1 MGRNR
6 VMSFMS
12 QFRDRDSKSPT
23 RQPPSTGRARSRT
36 ESYTQAGSQDTGKSS
51 SGKEPFPTSSFQMPS
66 HQESPSSEVRAS
78 TQPTRTRERA
88 SSRPISMAQTF
99 QPPLMDVNQDTLPEL
114 QPIFTFLNSH
124 SNKLYQEGYFLK
136 LDDQNIH
143 GKANADR
150 TWTECFAQLV
160 GTILSLWD
168 AAELDA
174 AGQDGEVLPK
184 FINLTDA
191 SIKMIESLPT
201 RSPTE
206 APLQN
211 VLSISTAGKN
221 RYLLHFNSHHSLVQW
236 TAGIRLCMYE
246 HATLQ
251 EAYTGAL
258 IAGKGKLLNNI
269 KPIMERSR
277 VQTADWA
284 RVRFGA
290 GTPWRRCWCV
300 ITPPD
305 EKEVQ
310 RLQKQSQKKRS
321 AYDRSRP
328 PILKGDIKFYDSKRT
343 KKVRPIATI
352 NDSYS
357 AFAIYP
363 QSKPLIDASTLVKVE
378 GSITIHSNPPLTSEG
393 FVFVMPEVH
402 PAVSGFEMMLRWL
415 FPVYDTFG
423 LYGRPGRL
431 IAETNDTRSLM
442 FAMPEHRRYGYLE
455 TLDVSGLISEQGSA
469 NWLESEWR
477 GRMKDLTAKR
487 MVTLRNNSQR
497 NSQYGSRRSRNS
509 AGNPRTRLQFDDAA
523 SVRSSPSIQF
533 GARPSGDV
541 GYSGLPRTDS
551 APVSAVAFQQ
561 PKNSGLPHQRSISES
576 QPPSR
581 DQNQNPSVFDGAY
594 EPASI
599 PPLHIGS
606 GLKYAQDGTPSPD
619 RLSSEDEQAANATPV
634 RELQELQTVTI
645 PEPVAAPPAF
655 RHAPGAKPPSKPLQS
670 PDLRKA
676 NNRMST
682 ATLSQLTG
690 AAGAAASY
698 QSQERRGLNAQT
710 HDRIEEDEDQGRGVL
725 SDVTR
730 NHHMPANHDI
740 INEGIVA
747 TYEPRNEQESALS
760 SNRDQIPYQ
769 NQHYQSN
776 NTNFNSRSQP
786 NLSNDM
792 LPPKNPSSQPS
803 HLQTSQ
809 SISRKPL
816 PTQQENQSSPNSS
829 HPPSSSGSLTQHILD
844 SGAFDLI
851 LPKAEDFKLPQMNRH
866 NSDLSSA
873 YDDAASTGTPDYAS
887 TKKSVRSV
895 RTQESVEK
903 PRAGRKKIIGN
914 VEVGQPLY
922 GDENTLSKGVD
933 IDFGPTFD
941 LNRAP
946 GQDSPSPPP
955 KQNNFN
961 QSSSEKRPNHERSP
975 SGNALAWQPGMSATA
990 ANNTFGHKQGLT
1002 AEEYVQQ
1009 RSMVAAATPQYIHQR
1024 QPSGNILRA
1033 PSPTPARATPSPTP
1047 GRYTPSPTPG
1057 QTSKRSS
1064 ALLAQHS
1071 RHSSADLLN
1080 FNEGHGQNRH
1090 SHRSSTDLLNSAEV
1104 YGQQQHARHSSADLL
1119 RPSSR
1124 GANRVLGPSGN
1135 GAVTTTLSAR
1145 EQAFVAKMTGG
1156 PLIAMVKNNNKDNV
1170 VSAGLVGAI
1179 DSREKE
1185 RQQVKQ
1191 GFKSQ
1196 SVQHAIALRQQQF
1209 AQQQQQQ
1216 QAEQRRLDH
1225 QIAEQNRLL
1234 QQAEQRRFE
1243 QQIAEQNRLL
1253 QQAEQ
1258 RRLDQQIAEQNR
1270 LLQQTEQRR
1279 LEQIAEQNRLLQQ
1292 TEQNRRQSQYANTNY
1307 SPSQFAV
1314 PSKRGSW
1321 MGPNFPQTGAWTTPG
1336 QSPGQYQTTLAHS
1349 PGQYQTTL
1357 AHSPGQ
1363 YQPTLA
1369 HSPGQYQPT
1378 LAHSPGYQASPH
1390 QYSQQQ
1396 QYFPQYPPTQG
1407 GQRNSGYYG

>member
-12 QFRDRDSKSPT
+12 QFRDRDSSSPART
-23 RQPPSTGRARSRT
+23 PPSSGRARSRT
-36 ESYTQAGSQDTGKSS
+36 ESYTKQESQESGISSQAF
-51 SGKEPFPTSSFQMPS
+51 GKEPFPTSNFQMPS
-66 HQESPSSEVRAS
+66 HQVSPSSEVRDS
-78 TQPTRTRERA
+78 SQPPRSRDRA
-88 SSRPISMAQTF
+88 LSRPMSIVQTF
-99 QPPLMDVNQDTLPEL
+99 QPPLMDVNQETLPEL

-143 GKANADR
+143 GKANVDR

-201 RSPTE
+201 RSPAE

-269 KPIMERSR
+269 KPIMERARIQS
-277 VQTADWA
+277 ADWA

-310 RLQKQSQKKRS
+310 RVQKQSQKKRS

-328 PILKGDIKFYDSKRT
+328 PILKGNIKFFDSKKT
-343 KKVRPIATI
+343 KKARPIATI
-352 NDSYS
+352 NDAYS

-431 IAETNDTRSLM
+431 IAETSDTRSLM
-442 FAMPEHRRYGYLE
+442 FAMPEHRRYDYLE
-455 TLDVSGLISEQGSA
+455 TLDVAGLISEQGSA

-477 GRMKDLTAKR
+477 KRMKDLTAKR
-487 MVTLRNNSQR
+487 MVTLKNNSR
-497 NSQYGSRRSRNS
+497 TNSQYGSRRSRNS
-509 AGNPRTRLQFDDAA
+509 AGNPRTRLQFDDTV

-533 GARPSGDV
+533 GPRASGDV
-541 GYSGLPRTDS
+541 SNGGLPRIDS
-551 APVSAVAFQQ
+551 APAGTIAFQRS
-561 PKNSGLPHQRSISES
+561 NTSASHQRSTSES

-581 DQNQNPSVFDGAY
+581 QENQTPPVFDGAY
-594 EPASI
+594 ERAPI
-599 PPLHIGS
+599 PTL
-606 GLKYAQDGTPSPD
+606 LYARDAAPSPE
-619 RLSSEDEQAANATPV
+619 RLSSEDEQAANVTPV
-634 RELQELQTVTI
+634 RELQELQTVTL

-655 RHAPGAKPPSKPLQS
+655 RHAPGALPPSKTLQS

-682 ATLSQLTG
+682 ATLSQL
-690 AAGAAASY
+690 AGAAATY
-698 QSQERRGLNAQT
+698 QQGQERRGTNVQM

-730 NHHMPANHDI
+730 NHHMPANHNI
-740 INEGIVA
+740 INEGMVA
-747 TYEPRNEQESALS
+747 SYKRRNEEDSILL
-760 SNRDQIPYQ
+760 SNRDQTPYQ
-769 NQHYQSN
+769 SQEHRSSN
-776 NTNFNSRSQP
+776 NHFNSNSQ
-786 NLSNDM
+786 LDFSNDM
-792 LPPKNPSSQPS
+792 PPPESPSNQPPR
-803 HLQTSQ
+803 LQTSQ
-809 SISRKPL
+809 SISRKPV
-816 PTQQENQSSPNSS
+816 PTQQENQQSPTSSQPA
-829 HPPSSSGSLTQHILD
+829 SSSGSLTQHILEL
-844 SGAFDLI
+844 GAYDLI
-851 LPKAEDFKLPQMNRH
+851 LPKEDDFKLPQMNRR
-866 NSDLSSA
+866 NSDLSST

-887 TKKSVRSV
+887 TSHSVRSV
-895 RTQESVEK
+895 RTQNSVEK

-922 GDENTLSKGVD
+922 GDDNTLSKGVD

-946 GQDSPSPPP
+946 GQNSPSPSP
-955 KQNNFN
+955 KQDRFSNP
-961 QSSSEKRPNHERSP
+961 SPEKRPSHDRTP
-975 SGNALAWQPGMSATA
+975 SGNVLVWQPGMSAAA

-1002 AEEYVQQ
+1002 AEEFVQQ
-1009 RSMVAAATPQYIHQR
+1009 RSMVAAATPQYVHQR
-1024 QPSGNILRA
+1024 QHSGNILRA
-1033 PSPTPARATPSPTP
+1033 HSPTPARPSPSPTPA
-1047 GRYTPSPTPG
+1047 RYTPSPTPN
-1057 QTSKRSS
+1057 QASKRSS
-1064 ALLAQHS
+1064 TLLGQHS

-1080 FNEGHGQNRH
+1080 STESHGHNRH
-1090 SHRSSTDLLNSAEV
+1090 SRRGSADLLNSGEV

-1119 RPSSR
+1119 RPNSR
-1124 GANRVLGPSGN
+1124 GAARALGTSGN
-1135 GAVTTTLSAR
+1135 GTITTNLSAR
-1145 EQAFVAKMTGG
+1145 EQVFVAKMTGG
-1156 PLIAMVKNNNKDNV
+1156 PLIAMAKDNNKNNI

-1185 RQQVKQ
+1185 KQYVKQ
-1191 GFKSQ
+1191 GVNSQ
-1196 SVQHAIALRQQQF
+1196 SVQHAIALRQQQL
-1209 AQQQQQQ
+1209 AQQQLEQQQ
-1216 QAEQRRLDH
+1216 QAEQHRLE
-1225 QIAEQNRLL
+1225 QQQAENIRLQQQQAENIRL
-1234 QQAEQRRFE
+1234 QQQQAENIRLQQQQAEQSRR
-1243 QQIAEQNRLL
+1243 QQ
-1253 QQAEQ
+1253 
-1258 RRLDQQIAEQNR
+1258 
-1270 LLQQTEQRR
+1270 QQTEH
-1279 LEQIAEQNRLLQQ
+1279 I
-1292 TEQNRRQSQYANTNY
+1292 RRQSQYANTNF

-1321 MGPNFPQTGAWTTPG
+1321 MGSNANLFPQAGSWSMPG
-1336 QSPGQYQTTLAHS
+1336 QSPGQYQ
-1349 PGQYQTTL
+1349 PTL

-1378 LAHSPGYQASPH
+1378 LAHSPGYQGTPQ
-1390 QYSQQQ
+1390 QYLQQQ

>member
-12 QFRDRDSKSPT
+12 QFRDRDSSSPT
-23 RQPPSTGRARSRT
+23 RTPPSSGRARSRT
-36 ESYTQAGSQDTGKSS
+36 ESYSKQESQESGRSSQAL
-51 SGKEPFPTSSFQMPS
+51 GKEPFPTSNFQMPS
-66 HQESPSSEVRAS
+66 HQESPSSQARAS
-78 TQPTRTRERA
+78 SQPPRSRERA
-88 SSRPISMAQTF
+88 LSKPMSMAQTF

-114 QPIFTFLNSH
+114 QPIFIFLNSH

-201 RSPTE
+201 RSPAE

-269 KPIMERSR
+269 KPIMERAR
-277 VQTADWA
+277 IQTADWA

-310 RLQKQSQKKRS
+310 RVQKQSQKKRS

-328 PILKGDIKFYDSKRT
+328 PILKGNIKFYDSKKT
-343 KKVRPIATI
+343 KKARPIATI
-352 NDSYS
+352 NDAYS

-431 IAETNDTRSLM
+431 IAETSDTRSLM
-442 FAMPEHRRYGYLE
+442 FAMPEHRRYDYLE
-455 TLDVSGLISEQGSA
+455 TLDVAGLISEQGSA

-477 GRMKDLTAKR
+477 KRMKDLTAKR
-487 MVTLRNNSQR
+487 MVTLKNNSR
-497 NSQYGSRRSRNS
+497 TNSQYGSRRSRNS

-533 GARPSGDV
+533 GPRPSGDV
-541 GYSGLPRTDS
+541 GHEGLPRIDS
-551 APVSAVAFQQ
+551 APAGTIAFQQ
-561 PKNSGLPHQRSISES
+561 SKTSAISHQRSTSES

-581 DQNQNPSVFDGAY
+581 QENQTPPVFDGAY
-594 EPASI
+594 ERAPI
-599 PPLHIGS
+599 QPLHTDSVSHEAS
-606 GLKYAQDGTPSPD
+606 GLKYAQDVAASPE
-619 RLSSEDEQAANATPV
+619 RLSSEDEQTANVTPV

-655 RHAPGAKPPSKPLQS
+655 KHAPGALPPSKTLQS

-682 ATLSQLTG
+682 ATLSQL
-690 AAGAAASY
+690 AGAASTY
-698 QSQERRGLNAQT
+698 QQGQERRGMNTQM
-710 HDRIEEDEDQGRGVL
+710 HDRIEEDDDQGRGVL

-730 NHHMPANHDI
+730 NHHMPANHNI
-740 INEGIVA
+740 INEGMVA
-747 TYEPRNEQESALS
+747 SYKPRNEEDSILP
-760 SNRDQIPYQ
+760 SNRDQTPYHSQ
-769 NQHYQSN
+769 EYRSSN
-776 NTNFNSRSQP
+776 THFNSNSQL
-786 NLSNDM
+786 NFSNDM
-792 LPPKNPSSQPS
+792 P
-803 HLQTSQ
+803 Q
-809 SISRKPL
+809 SISRKPV
-816 PTQQENQSSPNSS
+816 PTQQENQQTPNSS
-829 HPPSSSGSLTQHILD
+829 QPASSTGSLTQHILD
-844 SGAFDLI
+844 LGAYDLI
-851 LPKAEDFKLPQMNRH
+851 LPKEDDFKLPQTNRH
-866 NSDLSSA
+866 NSDLSST
-873 YDDAASTGTPDYAS
+873 YDDAASMGTPDYAS
-887 TKKSVRSV
+887 TKHSVRSV
-895 RTQESVEK
+895 RTQNSVEK

-922 GDENTLSKGVD
+922 GDDNTLSKGVD

-946 GQDSPSPPP
+946 GQDSPSPTP
-955 KQNNFN
+955 KQDRFSNPNP
-961 QSSSEKRPNHERSP
+961 EKRPSHDRTP
-975 SGNALAWQPGMSATA
+975 SGNVLVWQPGMSAAA

-1002 AEEYVQQ
+1002 AEEFVQQ
-1009 RSMVAAATPQYIHQR
+1009 RSMAAAATPQYVHQR
-1024 QPSGNILRA
+1024 QHSGNILRA
-1033 PSPTPARATPSPTP
+1033 NSPTPARPSPSPTPA
-1047 GRYTPSPTPG
+1047 RYTPSPTPN
-1057 QTSKRSS
+1057 QASKRSS
-1064 ALLAQHS
+1064 ALLGQHS

-1080 FNEGHGQNRH
+1080 SNEGHGQNRH
-1090 SHRSSTDLLNSAEV
+1090 SRRVSADLLNSGEV
-1104 YGQQQHARHSSADLL
+1104 YGQQQHARHSSNDLL
-1119 RPSSR
+1119 RPNSR
-1124 GANRVLGPSGN
+1124 GAARALGPSGN
-1135 GAVTTTLSAR
+1135 GAITTNLSAR

-1156 PLIAMVKNNNKDNV
+1156 PLIAMAKNNKKNNV

-1185 RQQVKQ
+1185 KQYVKQ
-1191 GFKSQ
+1191 GVNSQ
-1196 SVQHAIALRQQQF
+1196 SVQHAIALRQQQL
-1209 AQQQQQQ
+1209 AQQQQEQQQ
-1216 QAEQRRLDH
+1216 QAEQHRLE
-1225 QIAEQNRLL
+1225 QQQAEHLRLQQ
-1234 QQAEQRRFE
+1234 QQAEQSRI
-1243 QQIAEQNRLL
+1243 QQ
-1253 QQAEQ
+1253 
-1258 RRLDQQIAEQNR
+1258 
-1270 LLQQTEQRR
+1270 QQTEH
-1279 LEQIAEQNRLLQQ
+1279 I
-1292 TEQNRRQSQYANTNY
+1292 RRQSQYANTNF

-1321 MGPNFPQTGAWTTPG
+1321 MGPNANVFPQAGGWTMPG
-1336 QSPGQYQTTLAHS
+1336 Q
-1349 PGQYQTTL
+1349 
-1357 AHSPGQ
+1357 SPGQ

-1378 LAHSPGYQASPH
+1378 LAHSPGYQGTPQ

>member
-12 QFRDRDSKSPT
+12 QFRDRDSSSPT
-23 RQPPSTGRARSRT
+23 RTSLSSGRARSRT
-36 ESYTQAGSQDTGKSS
+36 ESYAKQEPQEKGKSPDTE
-51 SGKEPFPTSSFQMPS
+51 KVPFPTSNFQMPS
-66 HQESPSSEVRAS
+66 HQEYPSSEARDS
-78 TQPTRTRERA
+78 PQPPRTRERA
-88 SSRPISMAQTF
+88 SSRAMSLVQTY

-124 SNKLYQEGYFLK
+124 GNKLYHEGYFLK
-136 LDDQNIH
+136 LDDQATN
-143 GKANADR
+143 GKTNVDR

-174 AGQDGEVLPK
+174 AGNDGEVSPK

-221 RYLLHFNSHHSLVQW
+221 RFLLHFNSHHSLVQW
-236 TAGIRLCMYE
+236 TAGIRLCIYE
-246 HATLQ
+246 HVTLQ

-269 KPIMERSR
+269 KPIMERSKL
-277 VQTADWA
+277 QTADWV

-305 EKEVQ
+305 EKEFQ
-310 RLQKQSQKKRS
+310 RVQKQSQKKRS

-328 PILKGDIKFYDSKRT
+328 PILKGDIKFYDSKKTR
-343 KKVRPIATI
+343 KVRPIATI
-352 NDSYS
+352 GDAYS

-363 QSKPLIDASTLVKVE
+363 QSKPLIESSTLVKVE

-477 GRMKDLTAKR
+477 RRMKDLTAKR
-487 MVTLRNNSQR
+487 MVTLKSSSQR
-497 NSQYGSRRSRNS
+497 NGQFGSRRSRNS
-509 AGNPRTRLQFDDAA
+509 MGNPRTRLQFDDT
-523 SVRSSPSIQF
+523 SSIRSSPSIRF
-533 GARPSGDV
+533 GPRTSGDV
-541 GYSGLPRTDS
+541 SSGGAPRIDS
-551 APVSAVAFQQ
+551 GRVRATTFQQ
-561 PKNSGLPHQRSISES
+561 SKSSGMPHQRSVSES

-581 DQNQNPSVFDGAY
+581 PENQSPSVFDGAD
-594 EPASI
+594 EHDPA
-599 PPLHIGS
+599 PFLHNSRGGS
-606 GLKYAQDGTPSPD
+606 DLKDGQDVADSPE

-634 RELQELQTVTI
+634 PELQDLQTITT

-655 RHAPGAKPPSKPLQS
+655 KHAPGELPPSKPTPQS
-670 PDLRKA
+670 QNLRKA

-682 ATLSQLTG
+682 ATLSQLAG
-690 AAGAAASY
+690 AAGAAAIH
-698 QSQERRGLNAQT
+698 QQGQERRGMNAQV

-725 SDVTR
+725 SDVTK
-730 NHHMPANHDI
+730 NHHMPANQNV
-740 INEGIVA
+740 INEGMVA
-747 TYEPRNEQESALS
+747 TYKARNEQESALP

-769 NQHYQSN
+769 SRDYQFHNAHFNSKSQSN
-776 NTNFNSRSQP
+776 F
-786 NLSNDM
+786 SNDI
-792 LPPKNPSSQPS
+792 PPLNNPSN
-803 HLQTSQ
+803 QTSRPQ
-809 SISRKPL
+809 ASHSISRKPL
-816 PTQQENQSSPNSS
+816 PPHQESQQTDDSSR
-829 HPPSSSGSLTQHILD
+829 PPSSSESLTRHILD
-844 SGAFDLI
+844 QGAFDLI
-851 LPKAEDFKLPQMNRH
+851 LPQADDFKLPHVHRR
-866 NSDLSSA
+866 NSDLSSV
-873 YDDAASTGTPDYAS
+873 YDDAASTDTPDYAS
-887 TKKSVRSV
+887 TKQSARSVRSV
-895 RTQESVEK
+895 RTQKSIEK

-922 GDENTLSKGVD
+922 GDENTLSKELN

-946 GQDSPSPPP
+946 GQDSPVPTP
-955 KQNNFN
+955 KQNQPNN
-961 QSSSEKRPNHERSP
+961 TSSEKRPSHDRSP
-975 SGNALAWQPGMSATA
+975 SGNVIAWQPGMSAAA
-990 ANNTFGHKQGLT
+990 ANNTFGRQQGLT
-1002 AEEYVQQ
+1002 PEEFVQQ
-1009 RSMVAAATPQYIHQR
+1009 RSIAAATTPQYIHQR

-1033 PSPTPARATPSPTP
+1033 NSPTPARFTPSPTP
-1047 GRYTPSPTPG
+1047 GKA
-1057 QTSKRSS
+1057 SKRSS
-1064 ALLAQHS
+1064 ALIGQHS

-1080 FNEGHGQNRH
+1080 SNEVYGPNRH
-1090 SHRSSTDLLNSAEV
+1090 SRHNSTGLLNSGEI
-1104 YGQQQHARHSSADLL
+1104 YGQQQHVSRSSADLL

-1124 GANRVLGPSGN
+1124 GAAKALGPSGN
-1135 GAVTTTLSAR
+1135 GVIKTSLSAR
-1145 EQAFVAKMTGG
+1145 EQAYVAKITGG
-1156 PLIAMVKNNNKDNV
+1156 PLIAMAKNKDRDSV
-1170 VSAGLVGAI
+1170 VSTGLVGAI

-1185 RQQVKQ
+1185 RQNVKQ
-1191 GFKSQ
+1191 GINSH
-1196 SVQHAIALRQQQF
+1196 SVQHAIALRQQQ
-1209 AQQQQQQ
+1209 
-1216 QAEQRRLDH
+1216 AEQARL
-1225 QIAEQNRLL
+1225 
-1234 QQAEQRRFE
+1234 QA
-1243 QQIAEQNRLL
+1243 
-1253 QQAEQ
+1253 
-1258 RRLDQQIAEQNR
+1258 
-1270 LLQQTEQRR
+1270 QQTEK
-1279 LEQIAEQNRLLQQ
+1279 
-1292 TEQNRRQSQYANTNY
+1292 NRRQSQYAHTNF
-1307 SPSQFAV
+1307 SSSQFAV
-1314 PSKRGSW
+1314 PVKRSSW
-1321 MGPNFPQTGAWTTPG
+1321 MGPSTNAFPQP
-1336 QSPGQYQTTLAHS
+1336 AHS
-1349 PGQYQTTL
+1349 PAPYQQTL
-1357 AHSPGQ
+1357 
-1363 YQPTLA
+1363 T
-1369 HSPGQYQPT
+1369 
-1378 LAHSPGYQASPH
+1378 HSPGYQGTPQ

>member
-12 QFRDRDSKSPT
+12 QFRDRDSNIPT
-23 RQPPSTGRARSRT
+23 RPPPSTGRARSRT
-36 ESYTQAGSQDTGKSS
+36 ESYTQQGSQDTGKSS
-51 SGKEPFPTSSFQMPS
+51 SLREPFPTSSFQMSS

-78 TQPTRTRERA
+78 PQPTRTRERA
-88 SSRPISMAQTF
+88 SSRPTSMAQTF
-99 QPPLMDVNQDTLPEL
+99 LPPLMDVNQDTLPEL

-150 TWTECFAQLV
+150 TWTDCFAQLV
-160 GTILSLWD
+160 VTILSLWD

-201 RSPTE
+201 MSPTE

-236 TAGIRLCMYE
+236 TAGIRLCMFE
-246 HATLQ
+246 HASLQ

-258 IAGKGKLLNNI
+258 IAGK
-269 KPIMERSR
+269 
-277 VQTADWA
+277 DWA

-290 GTPWRRCWCV
+290 GTSWRRCWCV

-352 NDSYS
+352 NDAYS

-431 IAETNDTRSLM
+431 VAETNDTRSLL

-455 TLDVSGLISEQGSA
+455 TLDVSSLISEQGSA

-497 NSQYGSRRSRNS
+497 NSQYGSRRSRHS
-509 AGNPRTRLQFDDAA
+509 VGNPRTRLQFDDAA
-523 SVRSSPSIQF
+523 S
-533 GARPSGDV
+533 SGDV
-541 GYSGLPRTDS
+541 GYGGLPRTDS
-551 APVSAVAFQQ
+551 ALVAFQQ
-561 PKNSGLPHQRSISES
+561 PKTSWLPHQRSISES

-594 EPASI
+594 EPATI
-599 PPLHIGS
+599 PPLHSGP
-606 GLKYAQDGTPSPD
+606 GLKFVQDAAPSPD
-619 RLSSEDEQAANATPV
+619 RLSSEDEQAASATPV
-634 RELQELQTVTI
+634 RELQELQTVTM

-655 RHAPGAKPPSKPLQS
+655 KHAPGAKPPSKPLQS
-670 PDLRKA
+670 TDLRKA

-690 AAGAAASY
+690 AAGAAATY
-698 QSQERRGLNAQT
+698 HQSQERRGLNAQT

-730 NHHMPANHDI
+730 SHHMPANHNI

-747 TYEPRNEQESALS
+747 TYEPRNEQESTLP
-760 SNRDQIPYQ
+760 SNRDQIQYQ
-769 NQHYQSN
+769 NQYYQSDH
-776 NTNFNSRSQP
+776 TNFNSQSQS
-786 NLSNDM
+786 NFLNDM

-803 HLQTSQ
+803 RLQTSQ

-816 PTQQENQSSPNSS
+816 PTREEDQSSPTSS

-851 LPKAEDFKLPQMNRH
+851 LPKADDFKLPQMNRH

-887 TKKSVRSV
+887 TKKSVRS
-895 RTQESVEK
+895 SVEK
-903 PRAGRKKIIGN
+903 PRAGKKKIIGN
-914 VEVGQPLY
+914 IEVGQPLY

-961 QSSSEKRPNHERSP
+961 QSSPEKRPSHERSP

-1009 RSMVAAATPQYIHQR
+1009 RSMVAAATPQYIHQL

-1033 PSPTPARATPSPTP
+1033 TSPTPARATPSPTP

-1064 ALLAQHS
+1064 ALIGQHSRHSSADLLNLGEGYGQNRHS

-1080 FNEGHGQNRH
+1080 FNEGHGQNRN
-1090 SHRSSTDLLNSAEV
+1090 SRRNSTDLLNSAEV

-1135 GAVTTTLSAR
+1135 GTLSTNLSAR

-1156 PLIAMVKNNNKDNV
+1156 PLIAMAKNTNKDKV

-1179 DSREKE
+1179 GSREKE
-1185 RQQVKQ
+1185 KQ
-1191 GFKSQ
+1191 
-1196 SVQHAIALRQQQF
+1196 H
-1209 AQQQQQQ
+1209 
-1216 QAEQRRLDH
+1216 
-1225 QIAEQNRLL
+1225 
-1234 QQAEQRRFE
+1234 
-1243 QQIAEQNRLL
+1243 
-1253 QQAEQ
+1253 
-1258 RRLDQQIAEQNR
+1258 
-1270 LLQQTEQRR
+1270 
-1279 LEQIAEQNRLLQQ
+1279 
-1292 TEQNRRQSQYANTNY
+1292 
-1307 SPSQFAV
+1307 FAV

-1321 MGPNFPQTGAWTTPG
+1321 MGPNFPQAAAWTTPA
-1336 QSPGQYQTTLAHS
+1336 QLAGQYQPTLAHS
-1349 PGQYQTTL
+1349 PGQYQTTM

-1369 HSPGQYQPT
+1369 HSPGQYQT
-1378 LAHSPGYQASPH
+1378 TMAHSPGQHIGPLTWSVSNNYGSFTWTTSNNIGPLTWTI
-1390 QYSQQQ
+1390 STNLSTLSWISS
-1396 QYFPQYPPTQG
+1396 FPSSIFSTTAIFPSISTNARRTEELWILWIG
-1407 GQRNSGYYG
+1407 

>member
-1 MGRNR
+1 M
-6 VMSFMS
+6 F
-12 QFRDRDSKSPT
+12 
-23 RQPPSTGRARSRT
+23 
-36 ESYTQAGSQDTGKSS
+36 
-51 SGKEPFPTSSFQMPS
+51 
-66 HQESPSSEVRAS
+66 
-78 TQPTRTRERA
+78 
-88 SSRPISMAQTF
+88 
-99 QPPLMDVNQDTLPEL
+99 
-114 QPIFTFLNSH
+114 
-124 SNKLYQEGYFLK
+124 
-136 LDDQNIH
+136 
-143 GKANADR
+143 
-150 TWTECFAQLV
+150 
-160 GTILSLWD
+160 
-168 AAELDA
+168 
-174 AGQDGEVLPK
+174 
-184 FINLTDA
+184 
-191 SIKMIESLPT
+191 
-201 RSPTE
+201 
-206 APLQN
+206 
-211 VLSISTAGKN
+211 
-221 RYLLHFNSHHSLVQW
+221 
-236 TAGIRLCMYE
+236 E
-246 HATLQ
+246 HASLQ

-269 KPIMERSR
+269 RPIMERSR
-277 VQTADWA
+277 IQTADWA

-352 NDSYS
+352 NDAYS

-455 TLDVSGLISEQGSA
+455 TLDVSSLISEQGSA

-509 AGNPRTRLQFDDAA
+509 VGNPRTRLQFDDAA

-533 GARPSGDV
+533 ARQSGDV
-541 GYSGLPRTDS
+541 GYGGLPRTDS
-551 APVSAVAFQQ
+551 APIAFQQ
-561 PKNSGLPHQRSISES
+561 PKTSGPPHQRSISES

-594 EPASI
+594 EPAPI
-599 PPLHIGS
+599 PPLHPGS
-606 GLKYAQDGTPSPD
+606 GLKYVQDATPSPD
-619 RLSSEDEQAANATPV
+619 RLSSEDEQAASVTPV
-634 RELQELQTVTI
+634 RELQELQTVTM

-655 RHAPGAKPPSKPLQS
+655 KHAPGAKPPSKPLQS
-670 PDLRKA
+670 TDLRKA

-690 AAGAAASY
+690 AVGAAATY
-698 QSQERRGLNAQT
+698 QSQDRRGLNAQT

-730 NHHMPANHDI
+730 SHHMPANHNI

-747 TYEPRNEQESALS
+747 TYEPRNEQESTLP

-769 NQHYQSN
+769 NQYNQSN
-776 NTNFNSRSQP
+776 NTNFNSRSQSNLP
-786 NLSNDM
+786 NNM
-792 LPPKNPSSQPS
+792 LPPKNPSSQPPR
-803 HLQTSQ
+803 LQTSQ
-809 SISRKPL
+809 GISRKPL
-816 PTQQENQSSPNSS
+816 PTREENQSSPTSS

-851 LPKAEDFKLPQMNRH
+851 LPKADDFKLPQMNRH

-903 PRAGRKKIIGN
+903 PRAGKKKIIGN
-914 VEVGQPLY
+914 IEVGQPLY

-961 QSSSEKRPNHERSP
+961 QSNPEKRPSHERSP

-1033 PSPTPARATPSPTP
+1033 TSPTPARATPSPTP

-1064 ALLAQHS
+1064 ALIGQHSRHSSADLLNLNEGYGQNRHS

-1080 FNEGHGQNRH
+1080 FNEGHGQNRN
-1090 SHRSSTDLLNSAEV
+1090 SRRNSTDLLNSAEV

-1135 GAVTTTLSAR
+1135 GTVTTNLSAR
-1145 EQAFVAKMTGG
+1145 EQAFVAKITGG
-1156 PLIAMVKNNNKDNV
+1156 PLIAMAKNTNKDKV

-1179 DSREKE
+1179 GSREKE
-1185 RQQVKQ
+1185 KQHVKQ
-1191 GFKSQ
+1191 GLKSQ
-1196 SVQHAIALRQQQF
+1196 SVQHAIALRQQQL
-1209 AQQQQQQ
+1209 AQQQQQQQQQ
-1216 QAEQRRLDH
+1216 QAEQRRLD
-1225 QIAEQNRLL
+1225 QQLAEQ
-1234 QQAEQRRFE
+1234 
-1243 QQIAEQNRLL
+1243 
-1253 QQAEQ
+1253 
-1258 RRLDQQIAEQNR
+1258 
-1270 LLQQTEQRR
+1270 T
-1279 LEQIAEQNRLLQQ
+1279 RLLQQ

-1321 MGPNFPQTGAWTTPG
+1321 MGPNFPQAAAWTTPA
-1336 QSPGQYQTTLAHS
+1336 QLPGQYQPTLAHS
-1349 PGQYQTTL
+1349 PGQYQTTMAHSPGQYQPAL

-1363 YQPTLA
+1363 YQTTMA

>member
-12 QFRDRDSKSPT
+12 QFRDRDSNSPT
-23 RQPPSTGRARSRT
+23 RPPPSTGRARSRT
-36 ESYTQAGSQDTGKSS
+36 ESYTQQGSQDTGKSS
-51 SGKEPFPTSSFQMPS
+51 SGREPFPTSSFQMPS

-78 TQPTRTRERA
+78 PQPTRTRERA
-88 SSRPISMAQTF
+88 SSRPTSMAQTF

-143 GKANADR
+143 GKANTDR

-236 TAGIRLCMYE
+236 TAGIRLCMFE
-246 HATLQ
+246 HASLQ

-269 KPIMERSR
+269 RPIMERSR
-277 VQTADWA
+277 IQTADWA

-352 NDSYS
+352 NDAYS

-431 IAETNDTRSLM
+431 VAETNDTRSLM

-455 TLDVSGLISEQGSA
+455 TLDVSSLISEQGSA

-497 NSQYGSRRSRNS
+497 NSQYGSRRSRHS
-509 AGNPRTRLQFDDAA
+509 VGNPRTRLQFDDAA

-533 GARPSGDV
+533 GVRQSGDV
-541 GYSGLPRTDS
+541 GYGGLPRTDS
-551 APVSAVAFQQ
+551 APVAFQQ
-561 PKNSGLPHQRSISES
+561 PKTSGLPHQRSISES

-594 EPASI
+594 EPATI
-599 PPLHIGS
+599 PPLHSGS
-606 GLKYAQDGTPSPD
+606 GLKFVQDAAPSPD
-619 RLSSEDEQAANATPV
+619 RLSSEDEQAASATPV
-634 RELQELQTVTI
+634 RELQELQTVTM

-655 RHAPGAKPPSKPLQS
+655 KHAPGAKPPSKPLQS
-670 PDLRKA
+670 TDLRKA

-690 AAGAAASY
+690 AAGAAATY

-730 NHHMPANHDI
+730 SHHMPANHNI

-747 TYEPRNEQESALS
+747 TYEPRNEQESTLP

-769 NQHYQSN
+769 NQYFQSN
-776 NTNFNSRSQP
+776 NTNFNSRSQS
-786 NLSNDM
+786 NFSNDM

-803 HLQTSQ
+803 RLQTSQ

-816 PTQQENQSSPNSS
+816 PTREENQPSPTSS

-851 LPKAEDFKLPQMNRH
+851 LPKADDFKLPQMNRH

-895 RTQESVEK
+895 RTQESIEK
-903 PRAGRKKIIGN
+903 PRAGKKKIIGN
-914 VEVGQPLY
+914 IEVGQPLY

-946 GQDSPSPPP
+946 GQDSPSPSP

-961 QSSSEKRPNHERSP
+961 QSSPEKRPSHERSP

-1033 PSPTPARATPSPTP
+1033 TSPTPARATPSPTP

-1064 ALLAQHS
+1064 ALIGQHSRHSSADLLNLGEGYGQNRHS

-1080 FNEGHGQNRH
+1080 FNEGHGKNRN
-1090 SHRSSTDLLNSAEV
+1090 SRRNSTDLLNSAEV

-1135 GAVTTTLSAR
+1135 GTLTTNLSAR

-1156 PLIAMVKNNNKDNV
+1156 PLIAMAKNTNKDKV

-1179 DSREKE
+1179 GSREKE
-1185 RQQVKQ
+1185 KQHVKQ
-1191 GFKSQ
+1191 GLKSQ
-1196 SVQHAIALRQQQF
+1196 SVQHAIALRQQQL
-1209 AQQQQQQ
+1209 AQQQQQQQQQ
-1216 QAEQRRLDH
+1216 QAEQRRLD
-1225 QIAEQNRLL
+1225 QQLAEQ
-1234 QQAEQRRFE
+1234 
-1243 QQIAEQNRLL
+1243 
-1253 QQAEQ
+1253 
-1258 RRLDQQIAEQNR
+1258 
-1270 LLQQTEQRR
+1270 T
-1279 LEQIAEQNRLLQQ
+1279 RLLQQ

-1307 SPSQFAV
+1307 APSQFAV

-1321 MGPNFPQTGAWTTPG
+1321 MGPNFPQSAAWTTPAQLPG
-1336 QSPGQYQTTLAHS
+1336 QYQTTMAHSPGQYQSTLAHSPGQYQSTLAHS

-1363 YQPTLA
+1363 YQPTL
-1369 HSPGQYQPT
+1369 T
-1378 LAHSPGYQASPH
+1378 HSPGYQASPH